1 MDYTATLVT
10 TLAACVV
17 AIVTTTIGAWIAVP
31 FALRRFR
38 LERRWERREEA
49 YGRVLHGLAHLKD
62 YLDVQFDAQA
72 LRKEIPE
79 ETEVDLRA
87 KARQARKEIKVAVDL
102 GGFLLSEEARERLAR
117 FQREYSAASNERSW
131 FEYLEASWGAA
142 QSCLEDLTE
151 IAARDLK

>member
-17 AIVTTTIGAWIAVP
+17 AVVTTTIGAWIAVP

-38 LERRWERREEA
+38 KERRWERKEEA
-49 YGRVLHGLAHLKD
+49 YGRVLQSLAHLKD
-62 YLDVQFDAQA
+62 YLDVNYDAEL

-79 ETEVDLRA
+79 ETKADLTA
-87 KARQARKEIKVAVDL
+87 KARQARKEIKFAADL
-102 GGFLLSEEARERLAR
+102 GGFLLSAEARDRIAR
-117 FQREYSAASNERSW
+117 FQSEDDAASNERSW
-131 FEYLEASWGAA
+131 FEHLDASLVVV

-151 IAARDLK
+151 IAALDLK